1 MFKRF
6 ILINALA
13 IVGPSAI
20 ARGASDYDRPFTASQ
35 IALAISQVPDSH
47 SSWGRFELNPVL
59 GRGAFGPRQLAIKA
73 GITTSL
79 LVAQRHRVFKR
90 HRRLFTVANFAVAGV
105 TLAVAGRNYGLR
117 F

>member
-1 MFKRF
+1 MPKR
-6 ILINALA
+6 LLPLLALA

-20 ARGASDYDRPFTASQ
+20 ASGASDYNRHFNASQ

-73 GITTSL
+73 GVTTSL

-90 HRRLFTVANFAVAGV
+90 HRRLFTVANFAVAGI
-105 TLAVAGRNYGLR
+105 TLAVARRNYGLR